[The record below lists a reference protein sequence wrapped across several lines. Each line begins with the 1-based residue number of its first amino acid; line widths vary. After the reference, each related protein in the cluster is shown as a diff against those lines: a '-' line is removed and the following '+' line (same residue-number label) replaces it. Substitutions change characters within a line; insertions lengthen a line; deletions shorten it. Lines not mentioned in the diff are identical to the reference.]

1 MSFKKNL
8 NTTNKLNFSPL
19 KLNEQRENNF
29 DQNSTFIV
37 DDLL

>member
-8 NTTNKLNFSPL
+8 NTTPKLNFSPL

-29 DQNSTFIV
+29 DQYSTFIV